1 MRRAWIAC
9 VAALAASACARV
21 AQGQQ
26 QLAQQAQIKD
36 AVSTYERGRTSGDAL
51 RICVDAGMVANAYAD
66 AHDLPNQQAWAA
78 RRREDCGRAYT
89 ALTPGS
95 DAKAPD
101 RLDAQPRLDH
111 TGAR

>member
-1 MRRAWIAC
+1 MRRIWVVC
-9 VAALAASACARV
+9 VAALAMPGCARV

-36 AVSTYERGRTSGDAL
+36 AVSAYERARTGGDAL
-51 RICVDAGMVANAYAD
+51 QICVDAGMVANAYAD
-66 AHDLPNQQAWAA
+66 ARDLPNQQAWAA

-89 ALTPGS
+89 GLTSGS
-95 DAKAPD
+95 APD
-101 RLDAQPRLDH
+101 PLDAPPRLDH